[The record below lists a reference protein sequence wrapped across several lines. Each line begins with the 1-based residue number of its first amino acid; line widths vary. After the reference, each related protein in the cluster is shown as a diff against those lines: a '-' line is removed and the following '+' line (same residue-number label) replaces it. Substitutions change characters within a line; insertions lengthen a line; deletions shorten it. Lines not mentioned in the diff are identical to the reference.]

1 MATGDTQGLD
11 RSAIEDIVRRAVYD
25 FMPDV
30 QLGRTADA
38 ALSPVPRLVVNISAR
53 HIHLNRQAM
62 DVLFG
67 PRSELTV
74 QKDLYQE
81 GVKMPPPLDDNGA
94 IALDVKEHPIGL
106 VLGEA

>member
-1 MATGDTQGLD
+1 MGLRSVGD
-11 RSAIEDIVRRAVYD
+11 RRHRAAAVYD

-53 HIHLNRQAM
+53 HIHLNREAM

-67 PRSELTV
+67 L
-74 QKDLYQE
+74 
-81 GVKMPPPLDDNGA
+81 
-94 IALDVKEHPIGL
+94 
-106 VLGEA
+106 EAN